1 MSVRKD
7 PGPLL
12 AQLQLTD
19 SAFPSGR
26 YTLSY
31 GLEGLV
37 QEGPVDITAF
47 LVDLLCHSAGPGD
60 GRALVLAHRA
70 VTSGDWDALVAA
82 DRRLR
87 AVKLNREI
95 RAAATR
101 TGRQV
106 LDTARM
112 VFGGPVPE
120 RLSDLVRAKATP
132 GNHAVVVGALHAAS
146 GVSTENAVTGDLF
159 SFASGV
165 ASAAVRLARIDFRQA
180 QSILYGVRDEIG
192 HAARVALAARDPHDI
207 HSSSPAADAASAAHE
222 RAPARLFTT

>member
-1 MSVRKD
+1 MSVRTN

-31 GLEGLV
+31 GLEELV
-37 QEGPVDITAF
+37 QEGPVDVTAF
-47 LVDLLCHSAGPGD
+47 LVDLLRHSAGPGD

-70 VTSGDWDALVAA
+70 VTSGDWDALIAA
-82 DRRLR
+82 DRRLH
-87 AVKLNREI
+87 AVKLNSEI
-95 RAAATR
+95 RAAAVR

-106 LDTARM
+106 LETARV
-112 VFGGPVPE
+112 VFGGQAPE
-120 RLSDLVRAKATP
+120 QLSDLIRAKATP

-146 GVSTENAVTGDLF
+146 GVSTENAVIGDLF

-180 QSILYGVRDEIG
+180 QSILYDVRDEIG
-192 HAARVALAARDPHDI
+192 HAARVALAARYPYDI